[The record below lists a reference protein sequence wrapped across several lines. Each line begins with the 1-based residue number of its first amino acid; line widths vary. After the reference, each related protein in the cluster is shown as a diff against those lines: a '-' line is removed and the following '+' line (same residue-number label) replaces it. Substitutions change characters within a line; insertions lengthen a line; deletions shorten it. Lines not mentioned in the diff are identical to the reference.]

1 VCETTRGILDETPPG
16 MCKRCGAPAN
26 CYGMF
31 CGDCMERV
39 RNAAG
44 AAQTEFKE
52 AMAAAPHDPA
62 EEECLLDDLIVK
74 IVKEAT
80 KPAERR
86 K

>member
-1 VCETTRGILDETPPG
+1 

-52 AMAAAPHDPA
+52 AMDAAPHDAA

-74 IVKEAT
+74 IVKTAT
-80 KPAERR
+80 KPSERR